1 MLCLLL
7 DTTNN
12 YAGPIMS
19 IEFRIDNGIGE
30 LTFDDGKA
38 NAMDMQWWQL
48 AISLINKARASK
60 PKALIIRGREN
71 IFCAGVNLKM
81 ISSLNSAGIT
91 DAMNLFNEFINAIRT
106 FPCPTIAEV
115 TGSTIAG
122 GCIVMCSCDY
132 IVALDGD
139 YKIHLNE
146 HNNGLPLPAWC
157 VEVCATRFSPPH
169 IDSFALLAQPFSP
182 QMARDIGA
190 VNELAS
196 DVKALGDKAYEAA
209 QRFSK
214 LNTSAFALTKS
225 RVKNIIEPYGQ

>member
-1 MLCLLL
+1 
-7 DTTNN
+7 
-12 YAGPIMS
+12 MS
-19 IEFRIDNGIGE
+19 IEYRIENGIGE
-30 LTFDDGKA
+30 LTLDDGKV

-48 AISLINKARASK
+48 ATSLLAKARTSK

-81 ISSLNSAGIT
+81 ISSLDLAGIN

-132 IVALDGD
+132 IVALEGD

-169 IDSFALLAQPFSP
+169 IDSFALLAQPYTP
-182 QMARDIGA
+182 EQAHAIGA
-190 VNELAS
+190 INELAS
-196 DVKALGDKAYEAA
+196 DTKTLSEQAYNAAL
-209 QRFSK
+209 RLSK
-214 LNTSAFALTKS
+214 LNTSAFAITKG
-225 RVKNIIEPYGQ
+225 RVRPAIEPYGQ